1 MQIQINTDKNINGS
15 EELSKNLSAQLE
27 DKLKR
32 FTGRITRIEVH
43 LSDEDGPK
51 KGVNAKRCLIE
62 ARLEGRNPIAVSNS
76 ENNIPQAFSGAITK
90 LISAIGD

>member
-15 EELSKNLSAQLE
+15 KELAANLSEQLQ

-32 FTGRITRIEVH
+32 FADRITRIEVH

-62 ARLEGRNPIAVSNS
+62 ARLEGRNPVAVSNS